1 MNEGE
6 SHFDVIVVE
15 CCVHAN
21 LQNYKIQLVPYAQK
35 KTPAV
40 LLLTLHSEN
49 KVSILKSKFHP
60 EHNKYAYNEMCV

>member
-1 MNEGE
+1 MRERVTLMLLLWNVVFMQTSKIIKYSW
-6 SHFDVIVVE
+6 SHT
-15 CCVHAN
+15 
-21 LQNYKIQLVPYAQK
+21 LKKK